1 MKASKIILICLTAIL
16 LLSSV
21 LAAFSM
27 DWKEEDYSSQKDVV
41 ETLPDNTKEKT
52 IVHVCS
58 CDICSDMINSDP
70 PYSKGLYFFIDSNYG
85 VKDIYENPAIEK
97 LADDDL
103 YVGREVTL
111 ITTDC
116 CLAYD
121 SYSFDEDL
129 PCFMFEWDDDKIILE
144 KNLYIWFHW

>member
-1 MKASKIILICLTAIL
+1 MKASKIILICVTAIL

-21 LAAFSM
+21 LSALSM

-58 CDICSDMINSDP
+58 CDICSGLFNDDLLYP
-70 PYSKGLYFFIDSNYG
+70 EGLYYFIDGSYG
-85 VKDIYENPAIEK
+85 LNDIYENPAIEK
-97 LADDDL
+97 LTGDDL

-111 ITTDC
+111 ITNSC
-116 CLAYD
+116 CLSYD
-121 SYSFDEDL
+121 SYSFDEEL
-129 PCFMFEWDDDKIILE
+129 PHFMVDFDEDKIILE
-144 KNLYIWFHW
+144 KNLYIWLH